1 MNLVMDMARRSL
13 ACVALGCLS
22 GGLLAGSGAAPM
34 EGPAPLARLQGLVPE
49 AERTQVMVLGTFHFR
64 EIKARFQPALVEPLL
79 RQLEAFKPDVV
90 AVEALPGARIHELE
104 LRAKATSVHE
114 EVLSQFASTALE
126 LGHEAQALLKLDM
139 IQASRLLAAQREISP
154 EPAALATRTLQ
165 CLAAY
170 EWPSALLA
178 WSLIP
183 SGHPAKTQV
192 PASLA
197 SKLDAQLSRINEIQ
211 SVAIPLA
218 RKLGHP
224 AIACVDEFEDMEA
237 LEPVME
243 ALMAS
248 RKDSPLLAA
257 AGKAQVYGDSRERQE
272 VAVAAG
278 DLLPFFR
285 YLNSPAYMAAD
296 VDAQWGVFLRTH
308 LKDGSDRGRLALWE
322 NRNLKIAGRIRALS
336 ARHPGKRILV
346 IYGAAHKPFLD
357 AYLAACADL
366 KLIQP
371 EVALR
376 SSGSSSR

>member
-1 MNLVMDMARRSL
+1 MNTAVRSL
-13 ACVALGCLS
+13 ALAALGCLP
-22 GGLLAGSGAAPM
+22 GTLLAGDPPPQDPS
-34 EGPAPLARLQGLVPE
+34 PLVRLQGLVPA

-64 EIKARFQPALVEPLL
+64 EIKDRFQPALVAPLL

-90 AVEALPGARIHELE
+90 AVEALPGPYIHELE

-114 EVLSQFASTALE
+114 EVLGQFASVPLE

-139 IQASRLLAAQREISP
+139 IQASRLLAIQRGMPSDP
-154 EPAALATRTLQ
+154 VALAVRTLQ

-183 SGHPAKTQV
+183 SGHAARAQV
-192 PASLA
+192 PAPLA

-211 SVAIPLA
+211 AVAIPLA
-218 RKLGHP
+218 RALGHP
-224 AIACVDEFEDMEA
+224 GIACVDEFEDMEA

-248 RKDSPLLAA
+248 LKDSPLLAA
-257 AGKAQVYGDSRERQE
+257 AGKAQVYRDSRERRDA
-272 VAVAAG
+272 AVAAG

-285 YLNSPAYMAAD
+285 HLNSPATMAAD

-308 LKDGSDRGRLALWE
+308 LKDGADRGRLALWE
-322 NRNLKIAGRIRALS
+322 NRNLKIAARIRALS

-357 AYLAACADL
+357 ATLAACADL
-366 KLIQP
+366 QLIQP
-371 EVALR
+371 EVALKPPPPPGR
-376 SSGSSSR
+376 